1 MHMSKIEV
9 RKLYKIFGPEPGKAL
24 EKLKAGMSKEDLLQK
39 MGHTVGVCDVSFSV
53 EQGEIFVVMGL
64 SGSGKSTL
72 VRCLNR
78 LIEPTAGEVLID
90 GEVITDLSP
99 EQLRLFRQKKMSMVF
114 QRFALFPHRT
124 ILQNVAYGLEIQGM
138 AKQEREERALD
149 VLATVGLKEWGSVY
163 PDQLS
168 GGMQQRVGLARA
180 LAVDPDIL
188 LMDEP
193 FSALDPLI
201 RKEMQ
206 EELSELQSN
215 MQKTIVFITHDLDE
229 ALKLGDRIAIMKD
242 GQIVQLGTP
251 EEILT
256 TPCTEYVANFVNGVD
271 RSRVLKAENIMIRP
285 SALVKETDGP
295 RLALRKMK
303 EEELS
308 SIFVVGE
315 GRTLRGIVTVDRAVE
330 AVNKKE
336 KDLRNIIDE
345 DIPLTSPDV
354 TLLDLIPMAITAKV
368 PIAVVNENRKLL
380 GIIVRVSVLSGL
392 IAKGDENNNVSYSD

>member
-1 MHMSKIEV
+1 MSKIEV

-90 GEVITDLSP
+90 GEVITGLSP

-256 TPCTEYVANFVNGVD
+256 NPCTEYVANFVNGVD

>member
-1 MHMSKIEV
+1 MSKIEV
-9 RKLYKIFGPEPGKAL
+9 KNLFKIFGPDPGKAM
-24 EKLKAGMSKEDLLQK
+24 EKLKTGMSKEDLLQK
-39 MGHTVGVCDVSFSV
+39 TGHTVGIYDVSFSV

-78 LIEPTAGEVLID
+78 LIEPTAGDVLID
-90 GEVITDLSP
+90 SELVTSLSS
-99 EQLRLFRQKKMSMVF
+99 EKLRAVRQKKMAMVF

-124 ILQNVAYGLEIQGM
+124 ILQNVTYGLEIQGLD
-138 AKQEREERALD
+138 KQTTEQKALE
-149 VLATVGLKEWGSVY
+149 VLDTVGLKDWGTVY

-206 EELSELQSN
+206 DELTELQSR
-215 MQKTIVFITHDLDE
+215 MQKTIIFITHDLDE
-229 ALKLGDRIAIMKD
+229 ALKLGDCIAIMKD
-242 GQIVQLGTP
+242 GRIVQLGTP

-256 TPCTEYVANFVNGVD
+256 NPSTDYVATFVTGVD
-271 RSRVLKAENIMIRP
+271 RSRVLKAENVMIRP
-285 SALVKETDGP
+285 SALVKASDGP

-303 EEELS
+303 EEAFS

-315 GRTLRGIVTVDRAVE
+315 GRTLRGIVSVDRAIE
-330 AVNKKE
+330 AVERKE
-336 KDLRNIIDE
+336 KDLKNIIDE
-345 DIPLTSPDV
+345 DIPVTSPDAV
-354 TLLDLIPMAITAKV
+354 LVDLIPMAATARV
-368 PIAVVNENRKLL
+368 PIAVIDENRKLL

-392 IAKGDENNNVSYSD
+392 IAKGDEINDVSHTD

>member
-1 MHMSKIEV
+1 MSKIEV
-9 RKLYKIFGPEPGKAL
+9 RNLFKIFGPESGKAM
-24 EKLKAGMSKEDLLQK
+24 EKLKAGMTKDDLLQK
-39 MGHTVGVCDVSFSV
+39 FGHTVGIDDVSFEV

-78 LIEPTAGEVLID
+78 LIEPTAGEVFID
-90 GEVITDLSP
+90 GEVVTGLSP
-99 EQLRLFRQKKMSMVF
+99 DKLRAVRQKKMAMVF

-124 ILQNVAYGLEIQGM
+124 ILQNVAYGLEIQGVN
-138 AKQEREERALD
+138 KQTREEKAMEMLS
-149 VLATVGLKEWGSVY
+149 TVGLKDWGAVY

-206 EELSELQSN
+206 EELMELQSN
-215 MQKTIVFITHDLDE
+215 MQKTIIFITHDLDE

-256 TPCTEYVANFVNGVD
+256 NPSTEYVANFVTDVD
-271 RSRVLKAENIMIRP
+271 RSRVLKAENVMIRP
-285 SALVKETDGP
+285 RALVKASDGP

-315 GRTLRGIVTVDRAVE
+315 GRTLRGIVFVDRALE
-330 AVNKKE
+330 AVEKKE
-336 KDLRNIIDE
+336 KDLKNIIDE
-345 DIPLTSPDV
+345 DIPVTSPDV
-354 TLLDLIPMAITAKV
+354 TLLDLIPMAVTARV
-368 PIAVVNENRKLL
+368 PIAVTDDKRKLL
-380 GIIVRVSVLSGL
+380 GIIVRVSVLAGL
-392 IAKGDENNNVSYSD
+392 IAKGDENNDVSYTD

>member
-1 MHMSKIEV
+1 MSKIEV

-39 MGHTVGVCDVSFSV
+39 LGHTVGVCDVSFSV

-90 GEVITDLSP
+90 GEVITGLSS
-99 EQLRLFRQKKMSMVF
+99 EKLRLFRQKKMSMVF

-138 AKQEREERALD
+138 NKQEREERALD
-149 VLATVGLKEWGSVY
+149 MLSTVGLKEWGSVY

-215 MQKTIVFITHDLDE
+215 MQKTIIFITHDLDE

-256 TPCTEYVANFVNGVD
+256 NPSTEYVANFVTDVD

-285 SALVKETDGP
+285 SALVKVTDGP

-330 AVNKKE
+330 AVDKKE
-336 KDLRNIIDE
+336 KDLRNVIDE
-345 DIPLTSPDV
+345 DIPVTSPDV
-354 TLLDLIPMAITAKV
+354 TLLDLIPMAITARV

-392 IAKGDENNNVSYSD
+392 IAKGDENNNVSYSS

>member
-1 MHMSKIEV
+1 VSKIDV
-9 RKLYKIFGPEPGKAL
+9 KNLYKIFGPEPRKAM
-24 EKLKAGMSKEDLLQK
+24 ERLKAGMSKEDLLQK
-39 MGHTVGVCDVSFSV
+39 TSHTVGVCDVSFSV
-53 EQGEIFVVMGL
+53 GQGEIFVVMGL

-78 LIEPTAGEVLID
+78 LIEPTAGEVIID
-90 GEVITDLSP
+90 SEVITGLSA
-99 EQLRLFRQKKMSMVF
+99 EKLRAFRQKKVSMVF

-138 AKQEREERALD
+138 GKQAREEKALYM
-149 VLATVGLKEWGSVY
+149 LATVGLKDWGSVY
-163 PDQLS
+163 PEQLS

-206 EELSELQSN
+206 EELTELQSS
-215 MQKTIVFITHDLDE
+215 MQKTIIFITHDLDE

-256 TPCTEYVANFVNGVD
+256 NPSNGYVANFVTDVD
-271 RSRVLKAENIMIRP
+271 RSRVLKAENVMIRP
-285 SALVKETDGP
+285 SALVKVTDGP

-303 EEELS
+303 REELS
-308 SIFVVGE
+308 SIFVIGE

-330 AVNKKE
+330 AVDRKE
-336 KDLRNIIDE
+336 GDLENIIDE
-345 DIPLTSPDV
+345 DIPVTSPDV
-354 TLLDLIPMAITAKV
+354 TLLDLIPMAVTARV
-368 PIAVVNENRKLL
+368 PIAVIDDNRKLL

-392 IAKGDENNNVSYSD
+392 IAKGDDNNNVSDSG

>member
-1 MHMSKIEV
+1 MSKIEV

-90 GEVITDLSP
+90 GEVITGLSP

>member
-1 MHMSKIEV
+1 
-9 RKLYKIFGPEPGKAL
+9 
-24 EKLKAGMSKEDLLQK
+24 
-39 MGHTVGVCDVSFSV
+39 
-53 EQGEIFVVMGL
+53 
-64 SGSGKSTL
+64 
-72 VRCLNR
+72 
-78 LIEPTAGEVLID
+78 
-90 GEVITDLSP
+90 
-99 EQLRLFRQKKMSMVF
+99 
-114 QRFALFPHRT
+114 
-124 ILQNVAYGLEIQGM
+124 
-138 AKQEREERALD
+138 
-149 VLATVGLKEWGSVY
+149 
-163 PDQLS
+163 
-168 GGMQQRVGLARA
+168 
-180 LAVDPDIL
+180 
-188 LMDEP
+188 
-193 FSALDPLI
+193 
-201 RKEMQ
+201 
-206 EELSELQSN
+206 
-215 MQKTIVFITHDLDE
+215 
-229 ALKLGDRIAIMKD
+229 
-242 GQIVQLGTP
+242 
-251 EEILT
+251 
-256 TPCTEYVANFVNGVD
+256 
-271 RSRVLKAENIMIRP
+271 MIRP

>member
-1 MHMSKIEV
+1 MSKIEV
-9 RKLYKIFGPEPGKAL
+9 KKLYKIFGPEPGKAL

-90 GEVITDLSP
+90 GEVITGLSS
-99 EQLRLFRQKKMSMVF
+99 EKLRLFRQKKMSMVF

-138 AKQEREERALD
+138 TKQEREERALD

-215 MQKTIVFITHDLDE
+215 MQKTIIFITHDLDE

-256 TPCTEYVANFVNGVD
+256 NPSTEYVANFVTDVD

-285 SALVKETDGP
+285 SALVKVTDGP

-330 AVNKKE
+330 AVDKKE
-336 KDLRNIIDE
+336 KDLGNIIDE
-345 DIPLTSPDV
+345 DIPVTSPDV
-354 TLLDLIPMAITAKV
+354 TLLDLIPMAITARV

-392 IAKGDENNNVSYSD
+392 IAKGDENNNVSYSS

>member
-1 MHMSKIEV
+1 VSKIDV
-9 RKLYKIFGPEPGKAL
+9 KSLYKIFGPEPRKAL
-24 EKLKAGMSKEDLLQK
+24 EKLRAGMGKDDLLQK
-39 MGHTVGVCDVSFSV
+39 TGHTVGVSDASFSV
-53 EQGEIFVVMGL
+53 AQGEIFVVMGL

-78 LIEPTAGEVLID
+78 LIEPTAGEVTID
-90 GEVITDLSP
+90 GEVISSLST
-99 EQLRLFRQKKMSMVF
+99 EKLRAFRQKKMSMVF

-138 AKQEREERALD
+138 GRQAREEKALD
-149 VLATVGLKEWGSVY
+149 MLATVGLKDWVSVY

-206 EELSELQSN
+206 EELTELQSN
-215 MQKTIVFITHDLDE
+215 MQKTIIFITHDLDE

-242 GQIVQLGTP
+242 GRIVQLGTP

-256 TPCTEYVANFVNGVD
+256 NPSNGYVANFVTDVD
-271 RSRVLKAENIMIRP
+271 RSRVLKAENVMIRP
-285 SALVKETDGP
+285 SALVKITDGP

-303 EEELS
+303 REEFS
-308 SIFVVGE
+308 SIFVIGE
-315 GRTLRGIVTVDRAVE
+315 GRTLQGIVTVDRAIE
-330 AVNKKE
+330 AVEKKE
-336 KDLRNIIDE
+336 KDLRNIVDE
-345 DIPLTSPDV
+345 DVPVTSPEV
-354 TLLDLIPMAITAKV
+354 TLLDLFPMAATARV
-368 PIAVVNENRKLL
+368 PIAVVDDNRKLL

-392 IAKGDENNNVSYSD
+392 IARGDDLDDVSNSG

>member
-1 MHMSKIEV
+1 MSKIEV
-9 RKLYKIFGPEPGKAL
+9 KNLFKIFGPEPGKAM
-24 EKLKAGMSKEDLLQK
+24 EMLKAGMSKDDLLQK
-39 MGHTVGVCDVSFSV
+39 MGHTVGIYDVSFSV

-90 GEVITDLSP
+90 GEVVTSLSS
-99 EQLRLFRQKKMSMVF
+99 EKLRSLRQKKMAMVF

-124 ILQNVAYGLEIQGM
+124 ILQNVAYGLEIQGLN
-138 AKQEREERALD
+138 KQMREEKALE
-149 VLATVGLKEWGSVY
+149 VLSTVGLKDWGSVY

-206 EELSELQSN
+206 EELTELQSN
-215 MQKTIVFITHDLDE
+215 MQKTIIFITHDLDE

-256 TPCTEYVANFVNGVD
+256 NPSTEYVANFVTGVD
-271 RSRVLKAENIMIRP
+271 RSRVLKAENVMIRP
-285 SALVKETDGP
+285 SALVKVTDGP

-315 GRTLRGIVTVDRAVE
+315 GRTLRGIVSVDRAIE
-330 AVNKKE
+330 AVEKKE
-336 KDLRNIIDE
+336 KDLQNIIDE
-345 DIPLTSPDV
+345 DIPITTPDV
-354 TLLDLIPMAITAKV
+354 TLLDLIPMAVTAKV
-368 PIAVVNENRKLL
+368 PIAVIDDNRKLL

-392 IAKGDENNNVSYSD
+392 IAKGDENNDVSHSD